1 MPWDQHAVPA
11 VYFPQPQTWYP
22 QRMFLVVRAD
32 VVPGALAEPI
42 RQVIRGLDPEL
53 PLANVK
59 PLDGVA
65 GAAMAARRLTLW
77 LVGTFGV
84 TALLLAL
91 VGIYGLMAQA
101 VGQRVQ
107 EFGVRQALGATRID
121 IMRLVLSGAAA
132 LTAAGLIAGLA
143 LSFAS
148 TRLLASML
156 YGVGPVDPTTF
167 ATVTAVLLVAALF
180 ASYLPARRA
189 TRVSPATALRSTD

>member
-1 MPWDQHAVPA
+1 MSH
-11 VYFPQPQTWYP
+11 
-22 QRMFLVVRAD
+22 VVRAD
-32 VVPGALAEPI
+32 VEPEALVEPI
-42 RQVIRGLDPEL
+42 RRLIQNLDPEL
-53 PLANVK
+53 PLANVN
-59 PLDGVA
+59 PLDAVA
-65 GAAMAARRLTLW
+65 GAALAARRLTLW

-107 EFGVRQALGATRID
+107 EFGVRQALGATRLD

-132 LTAAGLIAGLA
+132 LTLAGLIAGLA
-143 LSFAS
+143 LSLAS
-148 TRLLASML
+148 TRLLSSML

-167 ATVTAVLLVAALF
+167 ATVTVLLLATALL

-189 TRVSPATALRSTD
+189 TLVSPATALRSAD